1 MFRQPRVLFPYER
14 NELITFL
21 LASLALA
28 LPSFSSSVPV
38 RVKHH
43 KPKHHKH
50 VDPRVSVVEPYDAKL
65 DRIAYCESTGRW
77 YLDTGN
83 GFYGGLQFTL
93 GTWHSVGGI
102 GYPNNNTILE
112 QKYRAVLVY
121 QRRGS
126 WADWPVCGY
135 R

>member
-1 MFRQPRVLFPYER
+1 MTVML
-14 NELITFL
+14 T
-21 LASLALA
+21 ALA
-28 LPSFSSSVPV
+28 FIVPGNALNDMPMSWDNTTKHTIHYHH
-38 RVKHH
+38 RRHH
-43 KPKHHKH
+43 KPKV
-50 VDPRVSVVEPYDAKL
+50 VDKRIAVVAPYDAKL
-65 DRIAYCESTGRW
+65 NRIAYCESTDRW

-93 GTWHSVGGI
+93 STWWSVGGR
-102 GYPNNNTILE
+102 GYPNYNSELE

-121 QRRGS
+121 KRRGS